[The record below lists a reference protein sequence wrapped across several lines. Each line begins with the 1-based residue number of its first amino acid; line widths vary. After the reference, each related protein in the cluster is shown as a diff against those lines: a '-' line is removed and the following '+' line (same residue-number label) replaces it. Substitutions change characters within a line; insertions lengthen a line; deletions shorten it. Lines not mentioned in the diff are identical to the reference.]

1 MTATIKTDLVGVRQ
15 AVASLNKIEPGLRKQ
30 FALELNQIA
39 APAINE
45 AQRRYTFLA
54 MPLSGMRY
62 KWTEEGRS
70 RPNFPYVV
78 AKAAKGV
85 KVKLDTRRNATSVI
99 VIQQGDAA
107 AGIFETAGRKN
118 SNNLA
123 TSLGKTPAQG
133 RTRLFGPAV
142 YSKIR
147 EVTKEMERATL
158 RVINRVNRELQ

>member
-39 APAINE
+39 QPAIQA
-45 AQRRYTFLA
+45 AQQRYTALGV
-54 MPLSGMRY
+54 PLSGMARP
-62 KWTEEGRS
+62 WSSNGRKL
-70 RPNFPYVV
+70 FPFDPT
-78 AKAAKGV
+78 KAAKGV

-99 VIQQGDAA
+99 VIQQGDAGA
-107 AGIFETAGRKN
+107 AIFETAGRRN
-118 SNNLA
+118 SNTLA
-123 TSLGKTPAQG
+123 TNLGKTPAQG